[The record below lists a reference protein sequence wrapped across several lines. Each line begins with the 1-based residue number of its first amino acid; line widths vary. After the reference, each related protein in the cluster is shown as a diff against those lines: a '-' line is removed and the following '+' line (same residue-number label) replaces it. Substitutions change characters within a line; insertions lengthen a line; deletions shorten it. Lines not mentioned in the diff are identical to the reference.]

1 MLAFVAQWAERRVPP
16 VAARGF
22 VARIWAQPH
31 QWNFFWRRH
40 FRDGYD
46 AGQILV
52 YPGVKPFQAKLCLHT
67 CWPFTIPIPCACLM
81 SERPE
86 GEQCDAA
93 AVVGC
98 GPLVHGGDAWWQ
110 VLGTEVLVARA
121 LPQQVAHGWA
131 HFHGGT
137 AHRGALFLATAAIGS
152 PRCAALVGPPFGGYI
167 FCQCGP
173 ARALCI
179 RT

>member
-1 MLAFVAQWAERRVPP
+1 
-16 VAARGF
+16 
-22 VARIWAQPH
+22 
-31 QWNFFWRRH
+31 
-40 FRDGYD
+40 
-46 AGQILV
+46 
-52 YPGVKPFQAKLCLHT
+52 
-67 CWPFTIPIPCACLM
+67 M

-86 GEQCDAA
+86 GEQCGAA

-137 AHRGALFLATAAIGS
+137 VGPSSWPLPPLVAPGLQRWWAPH
-152 PRCAALVGPPFGGYI
+152 LVGTSSVSVAPHV
-167 FCQCGP
+167 
-173 ARALCI
+173 LCV
-179 RT
+179 